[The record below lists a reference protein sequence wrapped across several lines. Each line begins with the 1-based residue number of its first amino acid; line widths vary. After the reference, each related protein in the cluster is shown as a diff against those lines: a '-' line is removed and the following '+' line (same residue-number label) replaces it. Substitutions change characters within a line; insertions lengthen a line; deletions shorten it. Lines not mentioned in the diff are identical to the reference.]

1 MVEVGRFRFGGETF
15 VGRRT
20 GQTVTREGSGTG
32 ASDAREE
39 RWDYGDLVIL
49 PPAEP
54 GHIIEAIATASDLRF
69 RLRPPASLG
78 PHRAM
83 VAVPRGDIVVKAS
96 ARIGY
101 VLSGD
106 ADPGLAA
113 PMGCT
118 SAIVLWEERAGEELG
133 SPVGIA
139 GEGFTTLGP
148 TVVIGFKDPL
158 PPPCLWHNGRAIA
171 PPPGTPPPPAAAT
184 LSARL
189 AGWIRLRRGDLVL
202 AGGDEGA
209 VVVRPGDHLECR
221 CGPLP
226 PVAVNIGLRGSA

>member
-1 MVEVGRFRFGGETF
+1 MVQVGRFRFGGETF
-15 VGRRT
+15 VGHRT
-20 GQTVTREGSGTG
+20 GQIVTREGGGTG
-32 ASDAREE
+32 ASDARVE

-54 GHIIEAIATASDLRF
+54 VHLIEAIATASDLRY

-83 VAVPRGDIVVKAS
+83 VAVPRGNIVVKAS
-96 ARIGY
+96 PRICY
-101 VLSGD
+101 VLHGD
-106 ADPGLAA
+106 ADPGLVA

-118 SAIVLWEERAGEELG
+118 SAIVLWEERAGEDRG

-148 TVVIGFKDPL
+148 TVVLGLKDPL

-171 PPPGTPPPPAAAT
+171 PPSGTPQPPAAAT
-184 LSARL
+184 LSAHL
-189 AGWIRLRRGDLVL
+189 AGWIRLRRGDVILTG
-202 AGGDEGA
+202 ADEGA

-226 PVAVNIGLRGSA
+226 PVAINIGLRGSA